1 MGSANGFKE
10 CRERFSRIKNTLMR
24 QVFISSAYEL
34 MKDAVK
40 SNEAIL
46 TGNTLTSFVIGLYEN
61 GRLYKI
67 IDAYDIPNIQP
78 PTRKKITK
86 GEGRRGVLVLTR
98 YKSYQKS
105 IVRTDEFVKTS
116 DEYGEDTAR
125 RFLLSFKNGMKGFS
139 MVMATG
145 TEYSEYLESAI
156 KLNVLQETYDYTES
170 IFKRHLKNIKL

>member
-1 MGSANGFKE
+1 MASVKGFKE

-24 QVFISSAYEL
+24 QVFVSAAYEL
-34 MKDAVK
+34 MNDAIK

-67 IDAYDIPNIQP
+67 VDVYDIPNIQP

-98 YKSYQKS
+98 YKTYQKA
-105 IVRTDEFVKTS
+105 IVRTDKFVKTS
-116 DEYGEDTAR
+116 NEYGEDTAR
-125 RFLLSFKNGMKGFS
+125 RFLLSFKNRMEGFS

-145 TEYSEYLESAI
+145 TEYSEYLESTRR
-156 KLNVLQETYDYTES
+156 LNVLQETYDYTES
-170 IFKRHLKNIKL
+170 VFRRHLKNIKL